1 MRIAVLLA
9 VGLALM
15 ASVVHAQSDDDE
27 DEMDYYP
34 LVPTGNSLRFGLRY
48 VGGPK
53 VAFSNLGIVPV
64 NNAIVAPTSLV
75 GRTYN
80 DGYVSPPNST
90 RNDSNGRPPND
101 GLTNVWQVNYA
112 SQITAGGDVAEH
124 LYSTN
129 TTGAAL
135 NGKSM
140 SAAGWELQAGRSLG
154 KIARKIDVSLV
165 AGISFS
171 SLNAKA
177 GGTIPAQLV
186 SLTDVFSLNGQ
197 TPPSTLPYT
206 APTGATVNVVD
217 VNGNTVYD
225 ANGNPLTANSAT
237 SLLLSQQPTRTT
249 TLGTANVIGHWQVK
263 GAYYA
268 FRLGPMFQIPLT
280 ERLKISFG
288 AGAALAYV
296 GADYVAS
303 EEIDLDEVLSPVQ
316 TADLDH
322 RNVVL
327 PAFYADL
334 DAEYWLTERTGF
346 YLGGTFQKSKSFEQT
361 AGGRTATIDMGTAS
375 GLTTGITLRF

>member
-9 VGLALM
+9 VGLALT
-15 ASVVHAQSDDDE
+15 AGVVHAQSDDE

-53 VAFSNLGIVPV
+53 VAFSNVGIVPV
-64 NNAIVAPTSLV
+64 NNPIVDTTSLL

-80 DGYVSPPNST
+80 DGYVSPSNST

-112 SQITAGGDVAEH
+112 SQITAGGDVAQH

-135 NGKSM
+135 KGRSL
-140 SAAGWELQAGRSLG
+140 SLAGWELQAGRSLG
-154 KIARKIDVSLV
+154 KIARKVDVSLV

-171 SLNAKA
+171 SMNAKA
-177 GGTIPAQLV
+177 GGTAPAQLV
-186 SLTDVFSLNGQ
+186 TLTDVFTLNGQ

-206 APTGATVNVVD
+206 APTGMTVNVVD
-217 VNGNTVYD
+217 ANGNTVYD
-225 ANGNPLTANSAT
+225 ANGNPQTTNLPT

-249 TLGTANVIGHWQVK
+249 TLGTANVNGHWQVK

-268 FRLGPMFQIPLT
+268 FRVGPMFQLPLT

-296 GADYVAS
+296 GTDYTVS
-303 EEIDLDEVLSPVQ
+303 EQIELDEVLSPVQ
-316 TADLDH
+316 TAELDH
-322 RNVVL
+322 RNVLL

-334 DAEYWLTERTGF
+334 DAEYWLTERAGF
-346 YLGGTFQKSKSFEQT
+346 YLGATYQKSKTFEQT
-361 AGGRTATIDMGTAS
+361 LGGRTATIDLGTTS
-375 GLTTGITLRF
+375 GLTTGVTLRF